1 MNTCLD
7 RVLASIL
14 VFLLTAGIIF
24 PAHASLKSV
33 DEMLARGDQK
43 QALEELTRLV
53 NQDDADAQER
63 LADWYISGQG
73 VPLNYSMAWQWYK
86 RAALQGHAPAQYKVG
101 FLYQNGIGVGRY
113 IDKAAE
119 WYEFAAK
126 QNHFAAQIR
135 LANVWATMGQMRGG
149 KTLHSLTTAA
159 SRGDRL
165 ALQNLQKLAD
175 AGYKLARDMLDRLP
189 REIRVGASVK
199 APTFNS
205 VADKG
210 LAAFAAGDYITAI
223 SIFKSL
229 ADAQKPGGTFG
240 LGLVHQIGP
249 EILSDADKAEAYYKK
264 AANEGSAEAMTNLGL
279 YYWQSMAPP
288 NDKFMAQKWLS
299 QAIEKGSERAK
310 RALSLINGGDL
321 DQQTA
326 RELRLSLIAEPTS
339 SVGLL
344 AFNNKDF
351 VSAITIFKQLAD
363 EGKADGLLGLGL
375 VFDRGI
381 PPLLDRAQ
389 ALQLYRTAANTG
401 YAGAQVNLANLYLN
415 GIGVKKNTDEA
426 MKWYRQAANQN
437 DPLAQNML
445 AYAFLTGAGK
455 KQNLGRAVELFA
467 KAERQGNDDAM
478 NAEALLNMG
487 ARNSAKSNNG
497 RAHFEISIRTAY
509 ASGATKIS
517 TVVQLPGSVIPE
529 DHPKKL
535 EMLRTAANLG
545 NVSAQYNLARVRLLG
560 EQQPAHLKEAYTW
573 FTRAHHNGHP
583 TALTEREHIRES
595 LTLPQQI
602 EAEWMVAGSLTPRTI
617 VPPADAIN
625 AIAGAPDEQWEIG
638 VKYRYGRGV
647 EKDYKEAIK
656 WFGSAASKGHAIA
669 QRDLAT
675 MYRRGLGVKKNNE
688 EAAKWL
694 RLSANQGYMK
704 AQRDLGIAHQFGR
717 GVPKDEIEA
726 VRWYRKAADQGEKK
740 AQSNLAFM
748 YKTGLGVP
756 QNFEEAVNWYRKA
769 ADQGSSTAQKNL
781 GVLYQFGKGV
791 EQDHVE
797 AVKWYQMSA
806 DQGNLKA
813 EENLGFMYTNGLGVK
828 MNYEKAARWYYK
840 AATRGSARAQN
851 VLGVMYQSG
860 SGIRQNFG
868 RAIKWYLKA
877 LNQRYKKTYGSID
890 SLIKEGPEN
899 VPEYKELVI
908 ILKKLAEQGN
918 ARAQN
923 SMGLIYRFGRSV
935 DKDRVLAEQWFKK
948 AIKKGHAE
956 AKVNLTEMRLDQ
968 SQ

>member
-1 MNTCLD
+1 MNTCLG
-7 RVLASIL
+7 RAFVLITA
-14 VFLLTAGIIF
+14 FLLTAGSIF
-24 PAHASLKSV
+24 PANASLKSV

-43 QALEELTRLV
+43 LALEELTRLV
-53 NQDDADAQER
+53 NQDSAKAQER

-73 VPLNYSMAWQWYK
+73 VPANFSMAWQWYK

-101 FLYQNGIGVGRY
+101 YLYQNGIGVGRY

-149 KTLHSLTTAA
+149 KTLDSLTTAA

-175 AGYKLARDMLDRLP
+175 AGYTLAGDMLDRLP

-199 APTFNS
+199 APVFNS
-205 VADKG
+205 IADKG
-210 LAAFAAGDYITAI
+210 LAAFSAGDYITAI

-229 ADAQKPGGTFG
+229 ADEQKPGGAFG

-249 EILSDADKAEAYYKK
+249 GILPDADKAEEYYKQ
-264 AANEGSAEAMTNLGL
+264 AATEGSAEAMTNLGL

-288 NDKFMAQKWLS
+288 NDKFMAQKWLT

-310 RALSLINGGDL
+310 RALLMINGRDL

-326 RELRLSLIAEPTS
+326 REIRLSIIANPTS
-339 SVGLL
+339 KTGLT
-344 AFNNKDF
+344 AFHNRDF
-351 VSAITIFKQLAD
+351 VSAITIFKRLAD

-375 VFDRGI
+375 VFDQGV
-381 PPLLDRAQ
+381 P
-389 ALQLYRTAANTG
+389 ALSDTAKAAQLYRIAADKG

-415 GIGVKKNTDEA
+415 GVGVKKNNDEA
-426 MKWYRQAANQN
+426 MKWYGQAANQN

-445 AYAFLTGAGK
+445 AYAFLTGIGK
-455 KQNLGRAVELFA
+455 KQNLSRAVELFA

-497 RAHFEISIRTAY
+497 LASFEISVRTAY
-509 ASGATKIS
+509 ASGATKFS
-517 TVVQLPGSVIPE
+517 TVVQLPRSVIPG

-545 NVSAQYNLARVRLLG
+545 NVTAQYNLAHTLLLSG
-560 EQQPAHLKEAYTW
+560 QQSAQLIEAYSWLTL
-573 FTRAHHNGHP
+573 AHHNGHP
-583 TALTEREHIRES
+583 TAFAEREDIREN
-595 LTLPQQI
+595 LTLSQQI
-602 EAEWMVAGSLTPRTI
+602 EAEWMVAGSLIPRTI

-647 EKDYKEAIK
+647 EKDYKEAVK
-656 WFGSAASKGHAIA
+656 WFGSAASKGHAVA
-669 QRDLAT
+669 QRDLGT
-675 MYRRGLGVKKNNE
+675 MYRRGLGVKKNDE
-688 EAAKWL
+688 EAAKWF

-726 VRWYRKAADQGEKK
+726 ARWYRKAADQGEKK
-740 AQSNLAFM
+740 AQTNLAFL
-748 YKTGLGVP
+748 YKTGLGIP
-756 QNFEEAVNWYRKA
+756 QNLEEAIKWYRKA

-791 EQDHVE
+791 EEDHVE
-797 AVKWYQMSA
+797 AVKWYRMSA
-806 DQGNLKA
+806 EQGNLKA
-813 EENLGFMYTNGLGVK
+813 QENLGFMYTNALGVK
-828 MNYEKAARWYYK
+828 MDYEEAARWYFK

-851 VLGVMYQSG
+851 VLGLMYQSG
-860 SGIRQNFG
+860 SGVGENFG

-877 LNQRYKKTYGSID
+877 LNHRYKKTYTSID

-899 VPEYKELVI
+899 VREYKDLVI
-908 ILKKLAEQGN
+908 ILKKLADQGN

-923 SMGLIYRFGRSV
+923 SMGLIYRFGKGV
-935 DKDRVLAEQWFKK
+935 DKDRVLAEEWFKK
-948 AIKKGHAE
+948 AIKQGRAE
-956 AKVNLTEMRLDQ
+956 AKVNLAEMRLDQ